1 MNYFTSAILIIAGLA
16 FLVGMSMRP
25 KNVERR
31 VAIMLAAMGLC
42 FLVAGASG
50 LWSER
55 LSKEGASQN
64 RNLIRLLI
72 VKTFAGGLGG
82 GIFVTVLVLEKRK
95 GG

>member
-16 FLVGMSMRP
+16 FLVGMLMKP

-50 LWSER
+50 VWSER

-64 RNLIRLLI
+64 RNLIRLRS
-72 VKTFAGGLGG
+72 VQTFAGGVGV
-82 GIFVTVLVLEKRK
+82 GIFITVLVLEKKK